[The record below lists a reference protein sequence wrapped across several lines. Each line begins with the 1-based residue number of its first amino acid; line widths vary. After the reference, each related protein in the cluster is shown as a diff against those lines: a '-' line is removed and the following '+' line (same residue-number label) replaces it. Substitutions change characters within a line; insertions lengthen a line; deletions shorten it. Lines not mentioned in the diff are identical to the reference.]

1 MKNYLIN
8 NFEAISMSL
17 FIALVIV
24 MIILIFMSYIINE
37 DNYKKTSHLYE
48 KQFGNLPFTAR
59 MARNASLIGSPGIY
73 LAKVDFIMSSL
84 LLPYNRV
91 FNHGMSFDEYF
102 FIRTLPSEL
111 TTGFKV
117 EAILWVIEI
126 IILFCFILLNV
137 FFY

>member
-8 NFEAISMSL
+8 NFETIGMSL
-17 FIALVIV
+17 FIALVIIMV
-24 MIILIFMSYIINE
+24 ILIFMSYIINE
-37 DNYKKTSHLYE
+37 DNYKKISHLYE
-48 KQFGNLPFTAR
+48 NQFGNLPFTAR
-59 MARNASLIGSPGIY
+59 MARNASLMGSPGIY

-117 EAILWVIEI
+117 EAILWVVEI
-126 IILFCFILLNV
+126 IILFCFILLNI